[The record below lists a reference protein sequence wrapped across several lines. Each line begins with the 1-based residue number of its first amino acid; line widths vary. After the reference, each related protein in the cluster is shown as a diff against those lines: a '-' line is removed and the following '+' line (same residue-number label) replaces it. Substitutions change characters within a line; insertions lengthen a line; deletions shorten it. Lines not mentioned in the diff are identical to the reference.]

1 MRSVAVALLV
11 LAVFV
16 TGNAAVSAL
25 YPPYKAAIRDFRS
38 EIFGRPSVPDSASKS
53 DPTDAEL
60 AHSIERMTAGIDAL
74 VASSGPILLP
84 PTLSGATTASG
95 TLSAGTGMMNVG
107 TGTRVTG
114 TLGTGTSAVPP
125 PETETP
131 EYPLSGVLLA
141 RLMPDVFP
149 KKIENR
155 GIFDIYIFRGIEYS
169 TYSDE
174 KSKTKA
180 YAFAQS
186 YGVMLSNLKLVPQ
199 AYQLNETDTFFDAT
213 FFLNSTDKN
222 DTTIRF
228 VTELEGRAIGIET
241 PKAFYPKLKKMLLQ
255 K

>member
-11 LAVFV
+11 LAVFF

-25 YPPYKAAIRDFRS
+25 YPPYKAALRDFRS
-38 EIFGRPSVPDSASKS
+38 EVFGRSSVSDSASKS

-74 VASSGPILLP
+74 VASGGPIP
-84 PTLSGATTASG
+84 VVLSGATTASG
-95 TLSAGTGMMNVG
+95 TISAGTGAVHAG
-107 TGTRVTG
+107 TGAM
-114 TLGTGTSAVPP
+114 GTGGISTLPAPP
-125 PETETP
+125 SKEETP

-149 KKIENR
+149 KKVENR

-174 KSKTKA
+174 KTKTKA